1 MDLLEKTLME
11 RFQLPGF
18 RPLQREIIEGILDR
32 RNVIAVLA
40 TGGGKSLCFQLP
52 ALLVNGLTLVI
63 TPLVALMEDQVKR
76 VLDLGMKGTFISS
89 ALADDEIRNR
99 LERLSRGEYMF
110 LFIAPERLQS
120 KDLNRALNTC
130 PPVFIAI
137 DEAHCISQWGHDFRP
152 SYMEIGPFIRN
163 YDIPYRAAFTG
174 TATLETLTDMK
185 RSLRWEDALILKS
198 TFDRPNLKYMAF
210 SFKNSLTKLY
220 ALKKLLTGMRG
231 AGAIYC
237 ATRKEVERIY
247 GILRMWGANP
257 CMYHAGLPSEKR
269 RESQESWISGRQPL
283 IVATNAFGM
292 GIDKPDVRFV
302 IHYQIPGNL
311 ENYYQEAGR
320 AGRDRQDSFCIL
332 LYTPEDRDIQEAF
345 LSVHAWE
352 PDALF
357 TAIKENNIPS
367 ELPGYLMRYM
377 RDKVHCDTLDD
388 MKIKQDLNTLASYG
402 SLQIQKYAMM
412 EHYVLDRHCRR
423 KAILNYFDE
432 QTPLHN
438 CGGCDVC
445 LSWKLEQLNTDCL
458 PATGELMKEMETA
471 VQLYSHFRDHRYFF
485 NRISVRKR
493 SLIQC
498 ILDHGEKN
506 GLVREIAPGLWKT
519 SHSGKANRQETIQ
532 AFPCS
537 KDALTLIHFPALEI
551 KAQKNCNDT
560 GLLRLKAWLKVR
572 NELCYSYIYPK
583 FTRKILS
590 DITSEDEIRMLL
602 PFMNEAGIQALWII
616 CCNKPGSLPA
626 SRDHLRRV
634 LRQKGITD
642 TAKCLYLEEEGM
654 CTKGTND
661 HSNRWD

>member
-1 MDLLEKTLME
+1 MDFLEKTLTE

-76 VLDLGMKGTFISS
+76 VLELGMKGTFISS
-89 ALADDEIRNR
+89 ALADDEKRNR
-99 LERLSRGEYMF
+99 LERLAQGEYTF

-120 KDLNRALNTC
+120 KDLNQALNMY

-185 RSLRWEDALILKS
+185 RSLKWEDALILKS

-220 ALKKLLTGMRG
+220 ALKKLLTGMSG

-257 CMYHAGLPSEKR
+257 CMYHAGLPSVKR
-269 RESQESWISGRQPL
+269 RESQEAWISGRQSL

-357 TAIKENNIPS
+357 MAIKENNIPL
-367 ELPGYLMRYM
+367 ELPGYLMRYIYE
-377 RDKVHCDTLDD
+377 KAHCDVFDD
-388 MKIKQDLNTLASYG
+388 MKIKQDLNILASYG
-402 SLQIQKYAMM
+402 SLQIQKFAMM
-412 EHYVLDRHCRR
+412 ENYVLDRQCRR

-432 QTPLHN
+432 QPFVQN

-445 LSWKLEQLNTDCL
+445 LSWKLEQLNTDYL
-458 PATGELMKEMETA
+458 PETGELTKEMETA

-485 NRISVRKR
+485 NGISVRKR
-493 SLIQC
+493 SLIRR
-498 ILDHGEKN
+498 ILNHGEKN
-506 GLVREIAPGLWKT
+506 GLVREIAPGLWKARR
-519 SHSGKANRQETIQ
+519 SGKANRQETIQ
-532 AFPCS
+532 AFPCT

-551 KAQKNCNDT
+551 KAHKNSNDT
-560 GLLRLKAWLKVR
+560 GLLRLKAWLKIR
-572 NELCYSYIYPK
+572 KDMHYFYIYPK
-583 FTRKILS
+583 FTRKILTE
-590 DITSEDEIRMLL
+590 ITSEDEIRMLL
-602 PFMNEAGIQALWII
+602 PLMNETGIQALRII
-616 CCNKPGSLPA
+616 CSSNPGSLPA
-626 SRDHLRRV
+626 SRDHLKRI
-634 LRQKGITD
+634 LRQKRISE
-642 TAKCLYLEEEGM
+642 TARHLYLEEEGV
-654 CTKGTND
+654 
-661 HSNRWD
+661 